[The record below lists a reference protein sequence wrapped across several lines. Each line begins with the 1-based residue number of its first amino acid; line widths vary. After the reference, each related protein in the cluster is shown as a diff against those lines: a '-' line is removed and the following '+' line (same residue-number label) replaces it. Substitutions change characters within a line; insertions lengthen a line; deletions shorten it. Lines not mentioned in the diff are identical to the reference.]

1 MAKEAPPRGTSRAAS
16 SSRCRSSCRRR
27 PATPPPRSRRT
38 PISPAMS
45 HPERAAFANSM
56 VRVGSYLSRHPDRGA
71 QPGTATAL
79 ADPGGDQH
87 TDPVE
92 DLKGRLAQKQ
102 KLVGDEF
109 HAGAVREGVEQ
120 FGELV

>member
-1 MAKEAPPRGTSRAAS
+1 MPDAFAIDEVRGQVRALLE
-16 SSRCRSSCRRR
+16 RS
-27 PATPPPRSRRT
+27 PAFL
-38 PISPAMS
+38 AMS

-120 FGELV
+120 F